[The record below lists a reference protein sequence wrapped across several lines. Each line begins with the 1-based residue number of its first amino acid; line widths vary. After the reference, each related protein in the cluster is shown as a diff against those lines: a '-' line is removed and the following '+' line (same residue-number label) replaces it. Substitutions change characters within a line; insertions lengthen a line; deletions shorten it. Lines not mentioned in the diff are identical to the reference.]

1 MEERIYSK
9 NNYYLGCRYD
19 SRQSFYGKARVEEFS
34 DGSEIL
40 WSYSTAVACITW
52 ENGVRKA
59 HVRGQYSMTTTRHVK
74 EYLKQNGF
82 KVDTMKQVL
91 KDYGDDLDETGTEEF
106 SWRTFLLD
114 RGLHY

>member
-9 NNYYLGCRYD
+9 SNYDLGCRYD

-34 DGSEIL
+34 DGSEVL
-40 WSYSTAVACITW
+40 WSYSTTVACITW

-59 HVRGQYSMTTTRHVK
+59 HVRGQYSQTTTRHIK

-82 KVDTMKQVL
+82 KADTLKQVL
-91 KDYGDDLDETGTEEF
+91 KDYGDDLDETGGEDF
-106 SWRTFLLD
+106 SWRIFLLD
-114 RGLHY
+114 RGLH

>member
-40 WSYSTAVACITW
+40 WSYSTAVACITL

-59 HVRGQYSMTTTRHVK
+59 HVRGQYSPTTTRHIK
-74 EYLKQNGF
+74 EYLKQNGL
-82 KVDTMKQVL
+82 KPDTLKPVL
-91 KDYGDDLDETGTEEF
+91 KDYGDALDETGGDDF
-106 SWRTFLLD
+106 SRRTFLLD
-114 RGLHY
+114 RGLH